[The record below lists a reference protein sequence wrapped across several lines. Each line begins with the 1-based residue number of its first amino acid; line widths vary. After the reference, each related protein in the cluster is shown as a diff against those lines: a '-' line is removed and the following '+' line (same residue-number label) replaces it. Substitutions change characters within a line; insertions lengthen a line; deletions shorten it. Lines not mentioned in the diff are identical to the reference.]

1 MCAKVGPEAI
11 SPRAR
16 IDAYFFFA
24 ETCARSATSH
34 RQKSVP
40 STFTFFPIDF
50 FFEKNIYICLPRHE
64 RGAPRCISAPPW
76 PAAPPGALLALRG
89 GRDRSPMCMHAHSI
103 THSHTHTHTHT
114 SHSLSLM
121 YERSIYLSIY
131 LSVTYLSVYL
141 SMCVCVCLCV
151 CVHTH
156 VCVRVWMR
164 AHTTQTHK
172 HTQTHTCSM
181 YLLKVRRIVLDGPRP
196 ICPQFGP
203 ATNTST
209 VGYCCSR

>member
-50 FFEKNIYICLPRHE
+50 FFEKKYIYACRDMSEERHVASLLRHGQQPRQERCLH
-64 RGAPRCISAPPW
+64 SA
-76 PAAPPGALLALRG
+76 AEETVVLCVCTLIQSL
-89 GRDRSPMCMHAHSI
+89 
-103 THSHTHTHTHT
+103 THTHTHIHIPLT
-114 SHSLSLM
+114 LSLLCM
-121 YERSIYLSIY
+121 RDLFIYLSIY
-131 LSVTYLSVYL
+131 LSPICLSIYL
-141 SMCVCVCLCV
+141 CVFVCV
-151 CVHTH
+151 CVHTR
-156 VCVRVWMR
+156 VCACVD
-164 AHTTQTHK
+164 ACTHNTD
-172 HTQTHTCSM
+172 TQTHTCSM